1 MDILSIML
9 DEKDECI
16 LAELKKNSR
25 NSTKNIASNVKI
37 PRITVHS
44 RIQKMIDNK
53 IIKSFTVIPDYKKI
67 GLTSTVFV
75 FISTNP
81 CESGASVMEIAKEIS
96 KLSGV
101 YEIHIISGEYDFFIK
116 VRGISFAEIGKHVIA
131 KIRQI
136 KGVGRTLTCA
146 CFTTVKEEI

>member
-1 MDILSIML
+1 M
-9 DEKDECI
+9 
-16 LAELKKNSR
+16 
-25 NSTKNIASNVKI
+25 
-37 PRITVHS
+37 
-44 RIQKMIDNK
+44 
-53 IIKSFTVIPDYKKI
+53 IPDYKKI

-75 FISTNP
+75 FVSTNP

-146 CFTTVKEEI
+146 CFTTVKEEV

>member
-1 MDILSIML
+1 ML

-53 IIKSFTVIPDYKKI
+53 IIHSDPR
-67 GLTSTVFV
+67 L
-75 FISTNP
+75 
-81 CESGASVMEIAKEIS
+81 
-96 KLSGV
+96 
-101 YEIHIISGEYDFFIK
+101 
-116 VRGISFAEIGKHVIA
+116 
-131 KIRQI
+131 
-136 KGVGRTLTCA
+136 
-146 CFTTVKEEI
+146 

>member
-75 FISTNP
+75 FVSTNP

-96 KLSGV
+96 KLSGI

-116 VRGISFAEIGKHVIA
+116 VRGISFAEIGKHVIE

-146 CFTTVKEEI
+146 CFTTVKEEL

>member
-1 MDILSIML
+1 MDILSIMF

-75 FISTNP
+75 FVSTNH
-81 CESGASVMEIAKEIS
+81 CESGNPVMEIAKEIS

-116 VRGISFAEIGKHVIA
+116 VRGASFAEIGKQVIA
-131 KIRQI
+131 NIKQI

-146 CFTTVKEEI
+146 CFTTVKEEV

>member
-1 MDILSIML
+1 MDILSSML
-9 DEKDECI
+9 NEKDKCI

-67 GLTSTVFV
+67 GLNSTVFV
-75 FISTNP
+75 FVSTNP
-81 CESGASVMEIAKEIS
+81 CQSGVPAMPIAKEIS

-101 YEIHIISGEYDFFIK
+101 YEIHIISGEYDFLIK
-116 VRGISFAEIGKHVIA
+116 IRGLSFDEIGKHVIA
-131 KIRQI
+131 KIKQI
-136 KGVGRTLTCA
+136 KGVGKTLTCA
-146 CFTTVKEEI
+146 CFTTVKEEV

>member
-1 MDILSIML
+1 MDISSIML
-9 DEKDECI
+9 DEKDESI

-25 NSTKNIASNVKI
+25 NSTKNIATNVKI

-44 RIQKMIDNK
+44 RIQKMVDNK

-67 GLTSTVFV
+67 GLNSTVFV
-75 FISTNP
+75 FVSTNP
-81 CESGASVMEIAKEIS
+81 CESGASVTEIAKEIS
-96 KLSGV
+96 KLSGM

-116 VRGISFAEIGKHVIA
+116 VRGKSFAEIGKNVIA
-131 KIRQI
+131 KIRKI

-146 CFTTVKEEI
+146 CFTTVKEEV